1 MNHNIGLARNSG
13 QAMWYVSWGS
23 KDSADGMDDK
33 AKVGTIAHGKWKGER
48 MAFLKVTGKHPIS
61 LQVLSKIQY
70 CYWCYLH

>member
-23 KDSADGMDDK
+23 KDSVEGMDDK

-48 MAFLKVTGKHPIS
+48 MAFLKITGECKVS
-61 LQVLSKIQY
+61 L
-70 CYWCYLH
+70 